1 MNMNSNVSTTIDQLN
16 YAMMVSVLPVTIFI
30 GIETLVGLIGNSLI
44 LVVYSRHYCRSN
56 FRCFVLSMAI
66 IDLTSCLTTLPGE
79 IFSQMNWYT
88 YKYAWICKVKSFF
101 NVFTAWGSAS
111 VLLLLGVD
119 RYRKIR
125 RPLQWQIQPS
135 KAKKLCG
142 IFFVLSSIAAF
153 PALFLWGTQSYAIE
167 FHGMKLNVSICEKAE
182 EYADGI
188 YPLIFITTVYVFPL
202 GIMVCI
208 VSFLNTLTAK
218 SLFGTKMPL
227 LKGRPT
233 LVKTLTNVSSITTAS
248 DTDTASYRC
257 PDNLSGV
264 YKDSLP
270 RLSTSTTIAEMDLP
284 GCTPDDGILTLAKGP
299 FESKTDPPEDK
310 SSCRS
315 GINAFIPS
323 NLVNGPV
330 VCKPDNENSHGE
342 KKTSSI
348 RRTNSIEVF
357 VISENDQNNSSVL
370 RKSVTNR
377 AARNDSLRQK
387 TIIML
392 VLTNMFLLTMCTY
405 VILTF
410 FVAGR
415 EGVLKSLTNS
425 EKVAFFFFWR
435 LYFINTNI
443 NPIIYGYMDPR
454 FRTGLLDIVKVKLRK
469 QHTSRH

>member
-1 MNMNSNVSTTIDQLN
+1 MNSNVSTTIDQLN

-79 IFSQMNWYT
+79 IFAQMNWYT
-88 YKYAWICKVKSFF
+88 YEYPVICKVKSFF

-111 VLLLLGVD
+111 VLLLLGFD

-153 PALFLWGTQSYAIE
+153 PTLFLWGTQSYAIE
-167 FHGMKLNVSICEKAE
+167 FQGKQLNVSVCEKAE
-182 EYADGI
+182 EYADGF
-188 YPLIFITTVYVFPL
+188 YPLIFIGIVYVFPL

-208 VSFLNTLTAK
+208 VSFLNTLTAN
-218 SLFGTKMPL
+218 SLFRRKKL
-227 LKGRPT
+227 LSKGRTT
-233 LVKTLTNVSSITTAS
+233 LMNTLTNLTSIRITTDSNTSRFKFS
-248 DTDTASYRC
+248 DKPNGSTDT
-257 PDNLSGV
+257 
-264 YKDSLP
+264 LP
-270 RLSTSTTIAEMDLP
+270 RVSTSTTIAELDLP
-284 GCTPDDGILTLAKGP
+284 GFTPNGIT
-299 FESKTDPPEDK
+299 
-310 SSCRS
+310 C
-315 GINAFIPS
+315 
-323 NLVNGPV
+323 NLVDEPNL
-330 VCKPDNENSHGE
+330 CKPDIENSPGE
-342 KKTSSI
+342 INPTI
-348 RRTNSIEVF
+348 RRTNSTEVF
-357 VISENDQNNSSVL
+357 AISQNEQSGISLLRKTVTNREERNQSDISVL
-370 RKSVTNR
+370 RKTVINR
-377 AARNDSLRQK
+377 EERNESLRQK

-392 VLTNMFLLTMCTY
+392 VLTIMFVLTMSIY
-405 VILTF
+405 VILTCA
-410 FVAGR
+410 VALK
-415 EGVLKSLTNS
+415 EGVLKDFSNS

-443 NPIIYGYMDPR
+443 NPVLYGCMDPR
-454 FRTGLLDIVKVKLRK
+454 FRTGLLNMVKLKFRK